1 MSLTIRAMLAW
12 PRHLSSQLRDAAAT
26 LPVLL
31 ITGPRQS
38 GKTTLA
44 RACFPAKPYA
54 NLEALDTREFARLD
68 PRGFLAQ
75 YPDGAILDEV
85 QHVPD
90 LLSYLQVL
98 VDEDQTPGRFILTG
112 SENLSLNRGVSQSL
126 AGRVAIRTL
135 LPLARTELAAFP
147 EAPSDLWPTVWAG
160 GYPRIHAN
168 GLNAGRWLVDYIT
181 TYVERDVR
189 HLARIGDWA
198 TFRTF
203 MRLAAGRT
211 GQELNLSSLGN
222 DCGVS
227 HNTIR
232 SWLSV
237 LEAGFLIHRLPPWH
251 NNLHLRWIKAP
262 KLHFLDSGLACALLG
277 IREPDQLAT
286 HPLRG
291 AIFET
296 WATTE
301 ILKYRLNHGLPGDA
315 LFHVRQTRGLEVDT
329 LIDEGG
335 KLTAVEVKSAATP
348 AAHQYANLLRF
359 REQMQS
365 HEHAQPMELR
375 LIYGGDEVSTRQGV
389 KLIPWTNIADHP
401 W

>member
-1 MSLTIRAMLAW
+1 MHAKPRDLA
-12 PRHLSSQLRDAAAT
+12 PQLLDAAAG
-26 LPVLL
+26 LPILL

-44 RACFPAKPYA
+44 RNCFPTKPYS
-54 NLEALDTREFARLD
+54 NLEALDTREFAQLD

-85 QHVPD
+85 QHVPE

-98 VDEDQTPGRFILTG
+98 VDEDPRPGRFILTG
-112 SENLSLNRGVSQSL
+112 SENLSLSRGVSQSL

-135 LPLARTELAAFP
+135 LPLAYTELAAFP
-147 EAPSDLWPTVWAG
+147 DAPGNLWPAVWAG

-168 GLNAGRWLVDYIT
+168 GLNASHWLVDYIT

-189 HLARIGDWA
+189 HLAQIGDWA

-232 SWLSV
+232 QWLSV
-237 LEAGFLIHRLPPWH
+237 LEAGFIIHRLPPWH
-251 NNLHLRWIKAP
+251 SNLNLRWIKSP
-262 KLHFLDSGLACALLG
+262 KLHFLDSGLVCALLG

-296 WATTE
+296 WATGE
-301 ILKYRLNHGLPGDA
+301 ILKNRLNRGLPA
-315 LFHVRQTRGLEVDT
+315 EAMFHMRQTRGLEVDV

-335 KLTAVEVKSAATP
+335 QLTAAEFKSAATP
-348 AAHQYANLLRF
+348 NTAQYANLLRF
-359 REQMQS
+359 RDQMKTRRNEQYS
-365 HEHAQPMELR
+365 SAPELR
-375 LIYGGDEVSTRQGV
+375 MIYGGTEASTRQGV
-389 KLIPWTNIADHP
+389 KLVPWTSIADHQ